1 MAVGDR
7 TVGDALLTSNG
18 MERLRGHG
26 ASEGNRV
33 MPLA

>member
-7 TVGDALLTSNG
+7 TVGDALIASNG
-18 MERLRGHG
+18 TERLRGHG

-33 MPLA
+33 MPIA